1 MRPRMRGYERGVTEI
16 TAVLMLSA
24 FGLAWAV
31 YDAQLRAEAEEYAR
45 GRASGAVFASWLL
58 AAHRGAQESGD
69 AYRAAL
75 AGDLGVA
82 IDIAADLQATG
93 LAPGWLVTETVLGQR
108 IELGVIDD
116 GAGVPM
122 AFAVAAP
129 SRLLTLPAEEGFVAG
144 AAEGGVVGIEV
155 LGSEL
160 GAETFSGGRRGAIE
174 DAIGR
179 TLASDDLVAV
189 ADLGIAYD
197 DRVIHRRDQPG
208 RPYLSEMR
216 TDLGFADPDGS
227 GPLPVPGMRVER
239 DLLGNGGVV
248 FGETMEVSGP
258 ATPAGAAAFVVGR
271 AVGDPDYDV
280 DGDGTVGMDVSGDV
294 LADAAGGEG
303 SIEANVVEGH
313 QALRVEELGADRWRV
328 NGTLVAG
335 RARARQELTGVRVS
349 ADSTLAAGPV
359 LAVEGELEATGEFE
373 GRQIAASNAGSGTTS
388 AGTVAATAT
397 VHGDNASASELRLSG
412 TLTVTG
418 ACFGCSL

>member
-1 MRPRMRGYERGVTEI
+1 MLRPMRRRERGLVEI
-16 TAVLMLSA
+16 TAVLMLLA
-24 FGLAWAV
+24 VGMAWAV
-31 YDAQLRAEAEEYAR
+31 YDAQLRVEAEEYAR

-58 AAHRGAQESGD
+58 AAHRGAQESED

-75 AGDLGVA
+75 AGDLGVP
-82 IDIAADLQATG
+82 IDIAGDLQATG
-93 LAPGWLVTETVLGQR
+93 LAPGWLVTETVLGQG

-122 AFAVAAP
+122 AFAVAVP

-144 AAEGGVVGIEV
+144 AAESGVVGIEV

-160 GAETFSGGRRGAIE
+160 GAETFSGGRRGGIE

-179 TLASDDLVAV
+179 ALEADDLVAV

-216 TDLGFADPDGS
+216 TDLGFAAAGGS
-227 GPLPVPGMRVER
+227 GPVPGMRVER
-239 DLLGNGGVV
+239 DALGNGGVV

-258 ATPAGAAAFVVGR
+258 ATPSGVAAFVVGR

-294 LADAAGGEG
+294 VVDAAGGEG
-303 SIEANVVEGH
+303 SVEANVVEGH
-313 QALRVEELGADRWRV
+313 QALRLEEVGAGRWRV

-335 RARARQELTGVRVS
+335 RARARQELWAIRVNGE
-349 ADSTLAAGPV
+349 STLAAGPV
-359 LAVEGELEATGEFE
+359 LAVEETLEATGEFE
-373 GRQIAASNAGSGTTS
+373 GRQIAASTAGSGTTS
-388 AGTVAATAT
+388 SGTVQATST
-397 VHGDNASASELRLSG
+397 VRGDNSSAGELRVNG

-418 ACFGCSL
+418 ACYGCSL